1 MLFRLL
7 RFSCILRRIVEGTQK
22 RTSKT
27 IISCA
32 ITGAIHVPAQT
43 PHLPCTPEE
52 IATQAIAAAE
62 AGAAILHL
70 HARDPETGRPT
81 ADPAVY
87 EQFLPQI
94 KAATDAVINITTGG
108 AVTMSLDERAA
119 AATRFQ
125 PELCSMNMG
134 SMNFGIFPIAGAV
147 SQWKNDWEE
156 PYLEGSKSWIFR
168 NTFTDVEELVPR
180 LAAGGTRFEFEC
192 YDIGHLYNLAH
203 FLERGIVEP
212 PLFVQSVMGILGG
225 IGTHPEDLLHMKR
238 TADRLFGDAY
248 RWSVLGA
255 GRHQVPL
262 TTNAAMLG
270 SAGVRVG
277 LEDSIYLRRGVLAES
292 NAAQVERTVRILGEL
307 SLEPATPDE
316 AREILALKG
325 ADQTAIP
332 VPS

>member
-1 MLFRLL
+1 MAETRK
-7 RFSCILRRIVEGTQK
+7 V
-22 RTSKT
+22 
-27 IISCA
+27 IITCA
-32 ITGAIHVPAQT
+32 VTGSIHTPTMTPYLPITPDEVAAGAIG
-43 PHLPCTPEE
+43 
-52 IATQAIAAAE
+52 AAE
-62 AGAAILHL
+62 AGASILHL
-70 HARDPETGRPT
+70 HARDPSDGRPT
-81 ADPAVY
+81 PDPKVFM
-87 EQFLPQI
+87 QFLPAI
-94 KAATDAVINITTGG
+94 KAETDAVINITTGG
-108 AVTMSLDERAA
+108 SVTMTLEERAA

-134 SMNFGIFPIAGAV
+134 SMNFGIFPIARSV
-147 SQWKNDWEE
+147 SEWRGDWEE
-156 PYLEGSKSWIFR
+156 PYLESSKGWIFR
-168 NTFTDVEELVPR
+168 NTFEDVEGLVGQ
-180 LAAGGTRFEFEC
+180 LAPNGTRFEFEC

-262 TTNAAMLG
+262 TTDAAMLG
-270 SAGVRVG
+270 AAGVRVG

-316 AREILALKG
+316 AREILGLKG
-325 ADQTAIP
+325 AEKTEIA
-332 VPS
+332 

>member
-1 MLFRLL
+1 VYCGRTVQGEEK
-7 RFSCILRRIVEGTQK
+7 SAVASSK
-22 RTSKT
+22 R

-43 PHLPCTPEE
+43 PHLPTTPEQ
-52 IATQAIAAAE
+52 IAEQAIAAAE

-70 HARDPETGRPT
+70 HARDPETGKPT
-81 ADPAVY
+81 ADPDVF

-108 AVTMSLDERAA
+108 SVTMTLAERAA

-134 SMNFGIFPIAGAV
+134 SMNFGIFPIARAV
-147 SQWKNDWEE
+147 SEWKNDWEE
-156 PYLEGSKSWIFR
+156 PYLESSKGWIFR
-168 NTFTDVEELVPR
+168 NTFTDVEELVGQ
-180 LAAGGTRFEFEC
+180 LAPNGTRFEFEC

-238 TADRLFGDAY
+238 TADRLFGDQY

-262 TTNAAMLG
+262 TTQAAMIG

-277 LEDSIYLRRGVLAES
+277 LEDSIHLRRGVLAES
-292 NAAQVERTVRILGEL
+292 NAAQVERTVRILDEL

-316 AREILALKG
+316 AREILGLKG
-325 ADQTAIP
+325 PEKTSIP
-332 VPS
+332 DPA

>member
-1 MLFRLL
+1 V
-7 RFSCILRRIVEGTQK
+7 RRTVEGTAK
-22 RTSKT
+22 SPAKASSKT

-52 IATQAIAAAE
+52 IAEQAIAAAE

-81 ADPAVY
+81 ADPEVY
-87 EQFLPQI
+87 AQFLPQI
-94 KAATDAVINITTGG
+94 RDATDAVINITTGG
-108 AVTMSLDERAA
+108 SVTMTLEERAA
-119 AATRFQ
+119 AATRFS

-134 SMNFGIFPIAGAV
+134 SMNFGIFPIANAV
-147 SQWKNDWEE
+147 SEWRSDWEE
-156 PYLEGSKSWIFR
+156 PYLESSRGWIFK
-168 NTFTDVEELVPR
+168 NTFSDVEELVPR

-203 FLERGIVEP
+203 FLDRGIVEP

-262 TTNAAMLG
+262 TTQAAMIG

-277 LEDSIYLRRGVLAES
+277 LEDSIHLRRGVLAES
-292 NAAQVERTVRILGEL
+292 NAAQVERTVRILDEL
-307 SLEPATPDE
+307 SLEPASPAE
-316 AREILALKG
+316 ARAILDLKG
-325 ADQTAIP
+325 AGETAIGDAA
-332 VPS
+332 